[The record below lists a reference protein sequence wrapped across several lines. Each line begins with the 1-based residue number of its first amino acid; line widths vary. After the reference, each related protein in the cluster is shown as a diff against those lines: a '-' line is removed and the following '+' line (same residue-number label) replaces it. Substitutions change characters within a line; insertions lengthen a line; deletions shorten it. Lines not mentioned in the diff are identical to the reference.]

1 MPPVQ
6 SGDLMK
12 TPININAPVIER
24 QAVFI
29 EAPSERVWNLLSS
42 VNEWPGWQNAV
53 TEAYL
58 DGPLSEGAEFKW
70 KAGGIGF
77 QSRLHTVEPF
87 QYLGWT
93 GKTIGTFAV
102 HNWYLV
108 NQGKGTL
115 VRVEESLQGFLPFLF
130 RRLFK
135 KDLVAGMRKQLQE
148 LKEAAE
154 NHE

>member
-1 MPPVQ
+1 
-6 SGDLMK
+6 MK

-70 KAGGIGF
+70 KARGDRVSIQAAHG
-77 QSRLHTVEPF
+77 R
-87 QYLGWT
+87 
-93 GKTIGTFAV
+93 AV
-102 HNWYLV
+102 SVFGLDWKNNRHLCC
-108 NQGKGTL
+108 T
-115 VRVEESLQGFLPFLF
+115 
-130 RRLFK
+130 
-135 KDLVAGMRKQLQE
+135 
-148 LKEAAE
+148 
-154 NHE
+154 